1 MTPST
6 EGRRC
11 RCHDLL
17 LFESSV
23 VGVMICCCH
32 KVIFIRIKE
41 GETRGRIQTS
51 VVYTEMLP
59 LLVKR
64 VAGSCA

>member
-1 MTPST
+1 
-6 EGRRC
+6 
-11 RCHDLL
+11 